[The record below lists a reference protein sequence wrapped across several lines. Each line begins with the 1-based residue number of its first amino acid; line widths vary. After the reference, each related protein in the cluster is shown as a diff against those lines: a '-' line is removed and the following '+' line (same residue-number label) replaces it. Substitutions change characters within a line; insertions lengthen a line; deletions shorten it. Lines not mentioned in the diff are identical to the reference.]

1 MNDVIVPQAEFLA
14 RHAVSRAIDDE
25 IALRGAAQ
33 ITESLALYLEY
44 RIAEA
49 VRVVMP
55 DGPRTH
61 YDA

>member
-1 MNDVIVPQAEFLA
+1 MNDVIVPQPEFLA
-14 RHAVSRAIDDE
+14 RHALSRAIDDE

-33 ITESLALYLEY
+33 ITESLAIYIEF

-55 DGPRTH
+55 ESPRPP